1 VAAPALEAVAGE
13 EPVAVLDPLV
23 LLPPA
28 LPVAVE
34 DELLDEVPLATAGS
48 TVAS

>member
-1 VAAPALEAVAGE
+1 MEAVAGD

-23 LLPPA
+23 WLPPA

-34 DELLDEVPLATAGS
+34 DPAEVEVPLAASGFM
-48 TVAS
+48 VAL